1 MKNILSI
8 FLLGVLLFSAM
19 SLAGEYNATMQV
31 SADVVVSSIGIKVP
45 NSINFGKVSSGYLS
59 NRTDINITNI
69 GTTDIEITPQIQ
81 SDNNEEDAVEI
92 FGNLAFRNILDDPL
106 VKIGEY
112 SLEMSR
118 PANVGGNR
126 TQRIYMYLDLLEYK
140 GDVKSI
146 QTAEIVFWVT
156 EI

>member
-8 FLLGVLLFSAM
+8 FLLGILLFSVT
-19 SLAGEYNATMQV
+19 SLADGYNTTMQV
-31 SADVVVSSIGIKVP
+31 SADVIESSVGIKIP

-69 GTTDIEITPQIQ
+69 GTTDIEVTPEIQ
-81 SDNNEEDAVEI
+81 DDAGEEEAVEI
-92 FGNLAFRNILDDPL
+92 FRNLAFRNILDDPL

-112 SLEMSR
+112 SLEIAK
-118 PANVGGNR
+118 PASVGGNR

-140 GDVKSI
+140 GTAKSTK
-146 QTAEIVFWVT
+146 TASVIFWVT
-156 EI
+156 AV